1 MAIFAFVLLNCRF
14 PFDKKITEKLE
25 QLSAVTN
32 IYRTSGVY
40 DLILKVTA
48 DSEDQMH
55 KVSNEISVIKN
66 VGSAVTM
73 IIA

>member
-14 PFDKKITEKLE
+14 PFDKTITEKLG

-48 DSEDQMH
+48 DTEDQLH
-55 KVSNEISVIKN
+55 KVSNEISLIKN

-73 IIA
+73 MIA